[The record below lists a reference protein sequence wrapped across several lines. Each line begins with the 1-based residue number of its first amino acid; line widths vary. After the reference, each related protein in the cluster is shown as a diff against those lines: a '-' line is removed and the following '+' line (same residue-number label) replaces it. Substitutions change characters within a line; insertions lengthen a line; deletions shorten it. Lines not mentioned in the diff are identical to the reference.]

1 VRAPHRDRRGPLLA
15 ALCALL
21 LIPVL
26 AAALPSADYRIAEN
40 GTAYTAVVELERTEV
55 YVFSEPGLI
64 GETVP
69 VEVTGVRLVAS
80 NGTEAP
86 YEDLGSGV
94 IAFPMGNYTLSFDG
108 EVHDMYFQQAFDRPY
123 RANVT
128 VPAGFGVT
136 NLLLGG
142 YSPGANVT
150 ALPDNSTLLSW
161 QSTRE
166 VRVRF
171 YDPAREDLLWFFAT
185 TWVVVAIVL
194 LFPFVMDRL
203 SRRGR

>member
-1 VRAPHRDRRGPLLA
+1 MRAPHRDRRGPLLA

-40 GTAYTAVVELERTEV
+40 GTAYTAAVELERSEV

-69 VEVTGVRLVAS
+69 VEVSGVRLVAT
-80 NGTEAP
+80 NGTDAAF
-86 YEDLGSGV
+86 EDLGSGV
-94 IAFPMGNYTLSFDG
+94 IAFPMGNYTLFYNGTVRDT
-108 EVHDMYFQQAFDRPY
+108 YLQQVFDRAY

-136 NLLLGG
+136 NPLLGG

-150 ALPDNSTLLSW
+150 VRPDNSTLLSW

-185 TWVVVAIVL
+185 TWAVVAIVL